1 MERHPQ
7 YLDRIDR
14 LKEKVFETYP
24 EIDLED
30 AKLLTQSFLETQG
43 EALVTRKAKAF
54 LKQCREKSVKI
65 WDDELIVGNAGSKIR
80 GGILSADVCWS
91 VLDRELETI
100 NTRKY
105 DKFRLPPED
114 KKDIEDV
121 FKLLD
126 WDKNVDPHYRKH
138 YFRRPIVETETEQY
152 VQKWITYANPYIA
165 AKELTVYPGQTV
177 TIKDGAAYGCI
188 FVQGHGKFGVYD
200 AEAPTLLH
208 FGQQSSD
215 EFFVS
220 EQASVKGITIT
231 NTSKVE
237 PLVVL
242 KHFGPNCPGVP
253 QEVPEN

>member
-1 MERHPQ
+1 M
-7 YLDRIDR
+7 
-14 LKEKVFETYP
+14 
-24 EIDLED
+24 
-30 AKLLTQSFLETQG
+30 
-43 EALVTRKAKAF
+43 
-54 LKQCREKSVKI
+54 
-65 WDDELIVGNAGSKIR
+65 
-80 GGILSADVCWS
+80 
-91 VLDRELETI
+91 
-100 NTRKY
+100 
-105 DKFRLPPED
+105 
-114 KKDIEDV
+114 
-121 FKLLD
+121 
-126 WDKNVDPHYRKH
+126 YRNG
-138 YFRRPIVETETEQY
+138 
-152 VQKWITYANPYIA
+152 ITYANPYIA

-220 EQASVKGITIT
+220 EQASEKGITIT

-242 KHFGPNCPGVP
+242 KHFGSNCPGVP

>member
-114 KKDIEDV
+114 KKDFEEIIRPYWKGRSNYEEWLARIPED
-121 FKLLD
+121 
-126 WDKNVDPHYRKH
+126 
-138 YFRRPIVETETEQY
+138 EM
-152 VQKWITYANPYIA
+152 
-165 AKELTVYPGQTV
+165 
-177 TIKDGAAYGCI
+177 CI
-188 FVQGHGKFGVYD
+188 RDSY
-200 AEAPTLLH
+200 
-208 FGQQSSD
+208 
-215 EFFVS
+215 
-220 EQASVKGITIT
+220 
-231 NTSKVE
+231 
-237 PLVVL
+237 
-242 KHFGPNCPGVP
+242 
-253 QEVPEN
+253 